1 MVDKVKCDHCG
12 AETIRPITKEF
23 DGKLMEFCCR
33 GCLGVFEMMREENL
47 VNPGLVDQEDKKNGI
62 QDKG

>member
-23 DGKLMEFCCR
+23 DGKLMNFCCR
-33 GCLGVFEMMREENL
+33 GCLGVYEMMREENPP
-47 VNPGLVDQEDKKNGI
+47 NPLPVKEDKKNSI
-62 QDKG
+62 QDKE